1 MIDKKTAKLLDETT
15 NGKWRE
21 FVDEIE
27 GEDDNVKPL
36 HSVGCV
42 LVTEGVGIGM
52 TYPML
57 VDGSW
62 EENQSMGVHLEDSV
76 DEWYDNLNPEDNII
90 VQDVLFELNPN
101 RLDKENI

>member
-62 EENQSMGVHLEDSV
+62 EENQSMGVHLEDCV
-76 DEWYDNLNPEDNII
+76 DEWFHSLSSEDNII
-90 VQDVLFELNPN
+90 VNDVMSDLG
-101 RLDKENI
+101 II

>member
-42 LVTEGVGIGM
+42 IVTEGVGLGM

-62 EENQSMGVHLEDSV
+62 ETNQDMGVHIDDCS
-76 DEWYDNLNPEDNII
+76 DEWYDALSLDDMKI
-90 VQDVLFELNPN
+90 VLDVD
-101 RLDKENI
+101 DKESK